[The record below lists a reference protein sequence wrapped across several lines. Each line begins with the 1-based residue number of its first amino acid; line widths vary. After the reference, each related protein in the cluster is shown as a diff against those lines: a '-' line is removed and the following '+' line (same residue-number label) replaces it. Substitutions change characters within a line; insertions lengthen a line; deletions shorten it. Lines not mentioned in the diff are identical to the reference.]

1 MNMKMK
7 MKQKMRKI
15 GNMKTLKNLF
25 NGFIF
30 ILSTTFFVWLL
41 FFIIGFGAT
50 FGAATALKYFNFNI
64 NITAVESNK

>member
-1 MNMKMK
+1 
-7 MKQKMRKI
+7 
-15 GNMKTLKNLF
+15 MKTLKNLF